1 MSPPLR
7 RDPKSHAVAGF
18 VAGAAAGALN
28 FVFMPRL
35 APLFPIVG
43 LGPLIALGALYA
55 SPTALAAL
63 AVLVVIVVTRSRR
76 LPAFAFAVLGCA
88 MGAGVGTVA
97 GYFWFDA
104 RRVHEL
110 DRAVAYCDALRPK
123 LESFRS
129 ERRRFPQTLRELEI
143 DTPRPL
149 LAWTGDLRYRSTREH
164 FELAINTSR
173 GLAFHGARF
182 DSRNGAWVR

>member
-1 MSPPLR
+1 
-7 RDPKSHAVAGF
+7 
-18 VAGAAAGALN
+18 
-28 FVFMPRL
+28 MPRL
-35 APLFPIVG
+35 ALLFPIVG

-55 SPTALAAL
+55 SPAAL
-63 AVLVVIVVTRSRR
+63 AVLVVVRNWR
-76 LPAFAFAVLGCA
+76 LPAFAVAMLGCSL
-88 MGAGVGTVA
+88 GSGVGTVA

-104 RRVHEL
+104 RRTREL
-110 DRAVAYCDALRPK
+110 ERAVAYCDALRPK

-129 ERRRFPQTLRELEI
+129 ERRRFPKTLRELEL

-182 DSRNGAWVR
+182 DSRSGAWAR